1 MYIYVC
7 MQGLTEMGLTKVAP
21 SNGAFYIYVDTSDAV
36 PDSVSYASIYVY
48 TFSAGTQHAIIAWF
62 ICSV

>member
-1 MYIYVC
+1 MNVMCMCC

-36 PDSVSYASIYVY
+36 PDSVSHTSILHSAYYACYC
-48 TFSAGTQHAIIAWF
+48 SAY
-62 ICSV
+62 CKV